1 MSQEPPDRTRRR
13 RAPSPQNEGGG
24 WGPTIAMFL
33 GIVVAGLGIG
43 ALLGAFA
50 QRGQNESPGASYS
63 AAPAVT
69 MVPQARGP
77 VAIATLAPPHT
88 AEPTAEPT
96 PTPEPSPS
104 PTPAPTATPQPS
116 PVATATPAPA
126 PTTAA
131 PTATPV
137 PTPLPTLRP
146 TPRPL
151 PSSTPR
157 AVAAAPSPP
166 PPIVAGEPLS
176 IASSAPAVV
185 RRYLSAL
192 MGGDESGAYAA
203 LGGAS
208 GDPGLT
214 LSEESFLDPGAK
226 IDSIK
231 TTPVSPM
238 EAQVDAEITSAKG
251 TYEATY
257 RVKYGAHGAYI
268 TSHDY
273 IKV

>member
-1 MSQEPPDRTRRR
+1 
-13 RAPSPQNEGGG
+13 
-24 WGPTIAMFL
+24 MFL

-50 QRGQNESPGASYS
+50 QRGQSGSPSAQYS
-63 AAPAVT
+63 VAPEVT
-69 MVPQARGP
+69 TVPQAPRGP

-88 AEPTAEPT
+88 AEPTEAPT
-96 PTPEPSPS
+96 PTPDPSPSETAAPSPSPSPRRS
-104 PTPAPTATPQPS
+104 PTPAPTATP
-116 PVATATPAPA
+116 AATPAA
-126 PTTAA
+126 
-131 PTATPV
+131 TATPV
-137 PTPLPTLRP
+137 PTPVATVRP
-146 TPRPL
+146 TPRPV
-151 PSSTPR
+151 PAATARPVV
-157 AVAAAPSPP
+157 VAAPATA
-166 PPIVAGEPLS
+166 PPIVGGEPLS
-176 IASSAPAVV
+176 ITSSAPAVV
-185 RRYLSAL
+185 RRYLGSL
-192 MGGDESGAYAA
+192 ISGDETSAYAA
-203 LGGAS
+203 LGGAP
-208 GDPGLT
+208 GDAGLT
-214 LSEESFLDPGAK
+214 LSEESFLDPNAK

>member
-1 MSQEPPDRTRRR
+1 
-13 RAPSPQNEGGG
+13 
-24 WGPTIAMFL
+24 MFL

-50 QRGQNESPGASYS
+50 QRGQSGSPTAHYS
-63 AAPAVT
+63 VAPEVT
-69 MVPQARGP
+69 TVPQAPRGP

-88 AEPTAEPT
+88 AEPTDEPT

-104 PTPAPTATPQPS
+104 ETPAESPSPQASATPRPS
-116 PVATATPAPA
+116 PAATVTPAA
-126 PTTAA
+126 
-131 PTATPV
+131 TATPV
-137 PTPLPTLRP
+137 PTPLPTVRP

-151 PSSTPR
+151 PSATPR
-157 AVAAAPSPP
+157 PVAVAPSTP
-166 PPIVAGEPLS
+166 PPIVGGEPLS

-185 RRYLSAL
+185 RRYLNAL

-208 GDPGLT
+208 GDPGLA
-214 LSEESFLDPGAK
+214 LSEESFLDPNAK
-226 IDSIK
+226 IDSLK
-231 TTPVSPM
+231 TTAVSPM

>member
-1 MSQEPPDRTRRR
+1 MSQEAPRRR
-13 RAPSPQNEGGG
+13 RPSSPQNDGGGG

-50 QRGQNESPGASYS
+50 QRGQSGAPVAQYSP
-63 AAPAVT
+63 APDVT
-69 MVPQARGP
+69 MVPPSPRGP
-77 VAIATLAPPHT
+77 VAIATLVPPHT
-88 AEPTAEPT
+88 AEPTDEPT
-96 PTPEPSPS
+96 PTPEPSPAETATPS
-104 PTPAPTATPQPS
+104 PTPRPSPSPAPTATATAA
-116 PVATATPAPA
+116 ATATPL
-126 PTTAA
+126 
-131 PTATPV
+131 
-137 PTPLPTLRP
+137 PTPAPTLRP

-151 PSSTPR
+151 PSLTPR
-157 AVAAAPSPP
+157 AVAVAPPATS
-166 PPIVAGEPLS
+166 PPIVGGEPLS

-185 RRYLSAL
+185 RRYLSSL
-192 MGGDESGAYAA
+192 IGGDESGAYAA
-203 LGGAS
+203 LGGSA

-214 LSEESFLDPGAK
+214 LSEESFLDSGAK
-226 IDSIK
+226 IDSLK

-257 RVKYGAHGAYI
+257 RVKYGPHGAYI